1 MRGALTPCKQYR
13 FSDAAE
19 ELIRLKRQ
27 EAAKDFIKS
36 VHMAYKYQHT
46 GQKFKGQYINFFG
59 LSKLSIN
66 LRMIIQLLVEIL
78 ILIFIHV
85 HVCSS

>member
-46 GQKFKGQYINFFG
+46 DQKFKG
-59 LSKLSIN
+59 
-66 LRMIIQLLVEIL
+66 
-78 ILIFIHV
+78 
-85 HVCSS
+85 